1 MPRSLQTVAHAW
13 QDVGRTGKVTQ
24 STEQQNRIQYLQN
37 IFGQPILEKKMPS
50 FTQNHLAPNPPV
62 RRWIQSVLLVATMTI
77 GIAGVARAGETAQ
90 LSTPKHFGAGIDVR
104 TQPRVEDTGLPL
116 YPGAVVE
123 RSERDEKGRE
133 ELNDGVNFDLW
144 FGGFG
149 LKLVVVKLKTDDSAE
164 KVSAYYRNALAKYG
178 EILDCS
184 DNTTTARRNERRK
197 DGDKSAKLTCD
208 DFNTIKAK
216 RGDGEFYKSGIKQ
229 KQYGVAIQS
238 QGDGAKFQLL
248 HFEKRGNDD

>member
-1 MPRSLQTVAHAW
+1 
-13 QDVGRTGKVTQ
+13 
-24 STEQQNRIQYLQN
+24 
-37 IFGQPILEKKMPS
+37 MPS
-50 FTQNHLAPNPPV
+50 FTQNHLTPNPPV
-62 RRWIQSVLLVATMTI
+62 HRWIQSTLLAARMTMTI
-77 GIAGVARAGETAQ
+77 GIAGVACAGETVQ

-123 RSERDEKGRE
+123 RSERNEKGRE

-149 LKLVVVKLKTDDSAE
+149 LKLIVVKLKTDDSVE
-164 KVSAYYRNALAKYG
+164 KVSEFYRHALAKYG

-184 DNTTTARRNERRK
+184 DSSTSKKTRRNERRK
-197 DGDKSAKLTCD
+197 DGDKSNKLTCD
-208 DFNTIKAK
+208 DFNTSKAK
-216 RGDGEFYKSGIKQ
+216 RSDGEFYKSGIKQ

-238 QGDGAKFQLL
+238 QGDGTRFQLL
-248 HFEKRGNDD
+248 HFEKRGTED